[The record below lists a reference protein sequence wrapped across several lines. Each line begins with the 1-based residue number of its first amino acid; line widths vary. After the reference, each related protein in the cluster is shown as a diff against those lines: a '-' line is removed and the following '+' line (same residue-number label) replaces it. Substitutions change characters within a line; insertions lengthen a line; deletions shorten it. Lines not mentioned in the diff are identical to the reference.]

1 MHMSYTKV
9 SCWISNDDAM
19 INIFHCYWTIVDDLE
34 NSKKKMTFKSN
45 KDIKVDKRAPSIYFC
60 RCSQKNRNL
69 YMFGI
74 FIDGYKSLLGWI
86 SQACDLLRN
95 SGINGVLL
103 LAVLLAEATLAFTS
117 SCQTFLETMF
127 PLFECNDSLPSLN
140 PLIPNNHSRYPMVTW
155 HC

>member
-1 MHMSYTKV
+1 MTLK
-9 SCWISNDDAM
+9 IR
-19 INIFHCYWTIVDDLE
+19 
-34 NSKKKMTFKSN
+34 KKMTFKSN

-60 RCSQKNRNL
+60 RCSQENRNL

-103 LAVLLAEATLAFTS
+103 LTVLLEEATLAFTS
-117 SCQTFLETMF
+117 SCPTFLETMF

-140 PLIPNNHSRYPMVTW
+140 PLIPNNHSRYPMSYDGHT
-155 HC
+155 